1 MQRLN
6 DNEIILT
13 QEELDNIREFIDRSL
28 DRAWDDYTDRYICS
42 EDWEVGKRRMDPEM
56 YDLSQEMLRI

>member
-13 QEELDNIREFIDRSL
+13 QEELDNIREFIDRSF
-28 DRAWDDYTDRYICS
+28 DQKWDDYTDRYICDD
-42 EDWEVGKRRMDPEM
+42 DWEDGKR
-56 YDLSQEMLRI
+56 